1 MNIWSHD
8 SVNNTVY
15 PGGMRDSLSFRK
27 KMRSRDSKEQR
38 SRSKRPVYI
47 INLEEIRVMLV
58 ENIML
63 LISSSK
69 SSRK

>member
-27 KMRSRDSKEQR
+27 KIRSRDSK
-38 SRSKRPVYI
+38 
-47 INLEEIRVMLV
+47 
-58 ENIML
+58 
-63 LISSSK
+63 
-69 SSRK
+69 